1 MLRLV
6 QRSAFI
12 HKNHDVAFIGFVF
25 DDLSKFLQGG
35 QVDFGL
41 QAVHDVF

>member
-6 QRSAFI
+6 QRSTFI
-12 HKNHDVAFIGFVF
+12 HKDHDVAFICFVF

-35 QVDFGL
+35 QVDFGF
-41 QAVHDVF
+41 QAVYDVF

>member
-6 QRSAFI
+6 QRSTFI
-12 HKNHDVAFIGFVF
+12 YKDHDVAFIGFVF

-35 QVDFGL
+35 QVDFGF
-41 QAVHDVF
+41 QAVYDVF